1 MKLHVSSNAA
11 QWYKEEMDLSEGSF
25 IRFYVRYGGFS
36 QLQKGFSLGVS
47 IEEPIDPVVK
57 TETDGVV
64 FYIEEKDL
72 WYFDNRDVEVDL
84 DEKRNEPVFNH
95 K

>member
-1 MKLHVSSNAA
+1 MKLHVSSRAA

-36 QLQKGFSLGVS
+36 QLQKGFSLAVS
-47 IEEPIDPVVK
+47 MEEPIDPVVK
-57 TETDGVV
+57 TETDGVI